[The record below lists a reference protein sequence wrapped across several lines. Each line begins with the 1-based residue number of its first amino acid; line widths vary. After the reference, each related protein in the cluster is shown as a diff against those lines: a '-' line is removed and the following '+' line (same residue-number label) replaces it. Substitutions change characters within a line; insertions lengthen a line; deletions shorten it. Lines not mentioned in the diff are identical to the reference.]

1 MVTVYGVSPDLS
13 GDSGPPYVWRVRFT
27 KNLPVVRREGL
38 NLLMFIGYVM
48 NQIKYP
54 KKTGGRDRP
63 PCFFNTMLHFLY
75 LCLFLSL
82 LSLTINILSKDALAH
97 EIQDAGIDERIVTGT
112 GIIVHENV
120 ALARNKAI
128 SQAFL
133 KAVEGYVIQRLGP
146 KDMANSFQRLD
157 EEILSKTK
165 EGIQDYQ
172 IISEFST
179 DRYVRILMKVRVNKA
194 ILERKLEKIELR
206 DVDATQIDVLLLV
219 SENREDF
226 PTIYW
231 WGDPANQTSLI
242 QTELFLSQVFENKGF
257 RVINRSFFP
266 PEESYDESMLHL
278 NLTNEAAVKWGRLL
292 SAQIV
297 IVGEANIHGTSEASV
312 FFKAIKVI
320 DGTVVAQG
328 YRKKT
333 LNGSLTDDQSAVELA
348 ISSWANDMISYIIEA
363 AQHTQEAFNQIIITI
378 KGLEDFQDFLNF
390 KEFLKTNF
398 SEIKSVLE
406 RRLEKYL
413 AKVSIEVKGDS
424 KGLAKKIL
432 NHSQGPFLFEINE
445 LSEQGFTL
453 VIR

>member
-1 MVTVYGVSPDLS
+1 
-13 GDSGPPYVWRVRFT
+13 
-27 KNLPVVRREGL
+27 
-38 NLLMFIGYVM
+38 M

-63 PCFFNTMLHFLY
+63 PYFFNTMLHFLY

-82 LSLTINILSKDALAH
+82 VSLNINILIKDALAH
-97 EIQDAGIDERIVTGT
+97 EIKDDVIDERIVTGT
-112 GIIVHENV
+112 GVIINENV
-120 ALARNKAI
+120 ARARNEAI

-133 KAVEGYVIQRLGP
+133 KAVEEYVIQRLGSQ
-146 KDMANSFQRLD
+146 DMANSFQRLD

-165 EGIQDYQ
+165 EEIQDYQ

-219 SENREDF
+219 SEKREGSSA
-226 PTIYW
+226 IYW
-231 WGDPANQTSLI
+231 WGDPANQTSLT
-242 QTELFLSQVFENKGF
+242 QTELFLRQAFENTGF
-257 RVINRSFFP
+257 RVINRSFFA
-266 PEESYDESMLHL
+266 PEESYDESMLPL
-278 NLTNEAAVKWGRLL
+278 NLTNEAAVKWGQLL
-292 SAQIV
+292 SAQVV
-297 IVGEANIHGTSEASV
+297 IAGEANLYSESKASV

-328 YRKKT
+328 YRERT
-333 LNGSLTDDQSAVELA
+333 LNGSLTDDQSAIELA
-348 ISSWANDMISYIIEA
+348 INSWANDMISYIIEA
-363 AQHTQEAFNQIIITI
+363 AQPTQEALNQIIITI
-378 KGLEDFQDFLNF
+378 KGLKDFRDFLNF

-398 SEIKSVLE
+398 HEIKSVLE
-406 RRLEKYL
+406 RRLEKGL
-413 AKVSIEVKGDS
+413 VKLFVEVKRDP

-432 NHSQGPFLFEINE
+432 NHSKRPFSFEINE
-445 LSEQGFTL
+445 LSDQGFTL

>member
-1 MVTVYGVSPDLS
+1 
-13 GDSGPPYVWRVRFT
+13 
-27 KNLPVVRREGL
+27 
-38 NLLMFIGYVM
+38 M
-48 NQIKYP
+48 NQIRYP

-63 PCFFNTMLHFLY
+63 PYFFNTILHFLY

-82 LSLTINILSKDALAH
+82 LSLTINILIKDALAH
-97 EIQDAGIDERIVTGT
+97 EIQGAVIDERIVTGT
-112 GIIVHENV
+112 GIIINENV
-120 ALARNKAI
+120 ARARNEAI

-133 KAVEGYVIQRLGP
+133 KAVEEYVIQRLGSQ
-146 KDMANSFQRLD
+146 DMAKSFQRLD

-165 EGIQDYQ
+165 EEIQDYQ

-219 SENREDF
+219 SEKREGF
-226 PTIYW
+226 PAIYW
-231 WGDPANQTSLI
+231 WGDPTNQTSLT
-242 QTELFLSQVFENKGF
+242 QAELFLSQVLENKGF

-278 NLTNEAAVKWGRLL
+278 NLTNEAAVKWGQLL
-292 SAQIV
+292 SAQVV
-297 IVGEANIHGTSEASV
+297 IAGEANLYSKPKASV
-312 FFKAIKVI
+312 FFKAIKGI

-328 YRKKT
+328 YRERT
-333 LNGSLTDDQSAVELA
+333 LNDRIRDDQSAIELA
-348 ISSWANDMISYIIEA
+348 ISSWANDMISYIIET
-363 AQHTQEAFNQIIITI
+363 AQPTQEALNQIIITI
-378 KGLEDFQDFLNF
+378 KGLKDFQDFLNF

-398 SEIKSVLE
+398 PEVKSVLE
-406 RRLEKYL
+406 RRLDKYS
-413 AKVSIEVKGDS
+413 AKVSVEVKGDS
-424 KGLAKKIL
+424 KGLAEKVL
-432 NHSQGPFLFEINE
+432 NYSQRPFSFEINE

>member
-1 MVTVYGVSPDLS
+1 
-13 GDSGPPYVWRVRFT
+13 
-27 KNLPVVRREGL
+27 
-38 NLLMFIGYVM
+38 M

-63 PCFFNTMLHFLY
+63 PYFFNTMQHFLY

-82 LSLTINILSKDALAH
+82 VSLTINILIKDALAY
-97 EIQDAGIDERIVTGT
+97 EIKDAVIDERIVTGT
-112 GIIVHENV
+112 GKIINENV
-120 ALARNKAI
+120 ALARNEAI

-133 KAVEGYVIQRLGP
+133 KAVEEYVIQRLGSR
-146 KDMANSFQRLD
+146 DMANSFQRLD

-165 EGIQDYQ
+165 EEIQDYQ

-179 DRYVRILMKVRVNKA
+179 DRYIRILMKVRVNKA
-194 ILERKLEKIELR
+194 ILERKLEKIKVR
-206 DVDATQIDVLLLV
+206 DDDATQIDVLLLV
-219 SENREDF
+219 SEKREGSSV
-226 PTIYW
+226 IYW
-231 WGDPANQTSLI
+231 WGDPTNQTSLT

-292 SAQIV
+292 SAQVV
-297 IVGEANIHGTSEASV
+297 IAGEANLYSEPKASV

-328 YRKKT
+328 YRERA
-333 LNGSLTDDQSAVELA
+333 LNGSITDDQSAIELA

-363 AQHTQEAFNQIIITI
+363 AQPTQEALAQIVITI
-378 KGLEDFQDFLNF
+378 KGLKGFRDFLNL

-398 SEIKSVLE
+398 PEIKSVLE
-406 RRLEKYL
+406 RRLEKYS
-413 AKVSIEVKGDS
+413 AKVSVEVKGDS
-424 KGLAKKIL
+424 KGLAEKVL
-432 NHSQGPFLFEINE
+432 NYPQKPFSFEINE

>member
-1 MVTVYGVSPDLS
+1 
-13 GDSGPPYVWRVRFT
+13 
-27 KNLPVVRREGL
+27 
-38 NLLMFIGYVM
+38 M

-63 PCFFNTMLHFLY
+63 PYFFNTMQHFLY

-82 LSLTINILSKDALAH
+82 VSLTINILIKDALAH
-97 EIQDAGIDERIVTGT
+97 EIKDAVIDERIVTGT
-112 GIIVHENV
+112 GKIINENV
-120 ALARNKAI
+120 ALARNEAI

-133 KAVEGYVIQRLGP
+133 KAVEEYVIQRLGSR
-146 KDMANSFQRLD
+146 DMANSFQRLD

-165 EGIQDYQ
+165 EEIQDYQ

-179 DRYVRILMKVRVNKA
+179 DRYIRILMKVRVNKA
-194 ILERKLEKIELR
+194 ILERKLEKIKVR
-206 DVDATQIDVLLLV
+206 DDDATQIDVLLLV
-219 SENREDF
+219 SEKREGSSV
-226 PTIYW
+226 IYW
-231 WGDPANQTSLI
+231 WGDPTNQTSLT

-292 SAQIV
+292 SAQVV
-297 IVGEANIHGTSEASV
+297 IAGEANLYSEPKASV

-328 YRKKT
+328 YRERA
-333 LNGSLTDDQSAVELA
+333 LNGSITDDQSAIELA

-363 AQHTQEAFNQIIITI
+363 AQPTQEALAQIVITI
-378 KGLEDFQDFLNF
+378 KGLKGFRDFLNL

-398 SEIKSVLE
+398 PEIKSVLE
-406 RRLEKYL
+406 RRLEKYS
-413 AKVSIEVKGDS
+413 AKVSVEVKGDS
-424 KGLAKKIL
+424 KGLAEKVL
-432 NHSQGPFLFEINE
+432 NYPQKPFSFEINE

>member
-1 MVTVYGVSPDLS
+1 
-13 GDSGPPYVWRVRFT
+13 
-27 KNLPVVRREGL
+27 
-38 NLLMFIGYVM
+38 M

-63 PCFFNTMLHFLY
+63 PCFFNTMLHILY

-82 LSLTINILSKDALAH
+82 LSLTIHILIKDALAH
-97 EIQDAGIDERIVTGT
+97 EIKDDVIDERIVTGT
-112 GIIVHENV
+112 GIIINENV
-120 ALARNKAI
+120 ARARNEAI

-133 KAVEGYVIQRLGP
+133 KAVEEYVIQRL
-146 KDMANSFQRLD
+146 KSQDMAKSFQRLD

-165 EGIQDYQ
+165 EEIQDYQ

-219 SENREDF
+219 SEKKEGSSA
-226 PTIYW
+226 IYW
-231 WGDPANQTSLI
+231 WGDPANQTSLT

-257 RVINRSFFP
+257 RVINRSFFSP
-266 PEESYDESMLHL
+266 QESYDESMLHL
-278 NLTNEAAVKWGRLL
+278 TLTNEAAVKWGKLL

-297 IVGEANIHGTSEASV
+297 IVGEANIYGTSEASV

-320 DGTVVAQG
+320 DGTVVAQA
-328 YRKKT
+328 YRGRT
-333 LNGSLTDDQSAVELA
+333 LESNITDDDRSAIELA

-363 AQHTQEAFNQIIITI
+363 AQPTQEALNQIIITI
-378 KGLEDFQDFLNF
+378 KGFKDFRDFLNF

-398 SEIKSVLE
+398 PEIKSVLE
-406 RRLEKYL
+406 RRLEKGL
-413 AKVSIEVKGDS
+413 VKLFVEVKGDP
-424 KGLAKKIL
+424 KGLAIKVL
-432 NHSQGPFLFEINE
+432 NHSKNPFSFEINE

>member
-1 MVTVYGVSPDLS
+1 
-13 GDSGPPYVWRVRFT
+13 
-27 KNLPVVRREGL
+27 
-38 NLLMFIGYVM
+38 M

-54 KKTGGRDRP
+54 KKTEGRDRP
-63 PCFFNTMLHFLY
+63 PYFFNTMLHFLY

-82 LSLTINILSKDALAH
+82 VSLTINILIKDALAH
-97 EIQDAGIDERIVTGT
+97 EIKDAVIDERIVTGT
-112 GIIVHENV
+112 GKIINENV

-133 KAVEGYVIQRLGP
+133 KAVEEYVIQRLGFR
-146 KDMANSFQRLD
+146 DMANSFQRLD

-165 EGIQDYQ
+165 EEIQDYQ

-179 DRYVRILMKVRVNKA
+179 DRYIRILMKVRVNKA
-194 ILERKLEKIELR
+194 ILERKLEKIKVR
-206 DVDATQIDVLLLV
+206 DDDATQIDVLLLV
-219 SENREDF
+219 SEKREGSSV
-226 PTIYW
+226 IYW
-231 WGDPANQTSLI
+231 WGDPTNQTSLT

-292 SAQIV
+292 SAQVV
-297 IVGEANIHGTSEASV
+297 IAGEANLYSEPKASV

-328 YRKKT
+328 YRERA
-333 LNGSLTDDQSAVELA
+333 LNGSITDDQSAIELA

-363 AQHTQEAFNQIIITI
+363 AQPTREAVNRIVITI
-378 KGLEDFQDFLNF
+378 KGLKGFRDFLNL

-406 RRLEKYL
+406 RRLEKYS
-413 AKVSIEVKGDS
+413 AKVSVAVKGDS
-424 KGLAKKIL
+424 KGLAEKVL
-432 NHSQGPFLFEINE
+432 NYPQRPFSFEINE
-445 LSEQGFTL
+445 VSEQGFTL

>member
-1 MVTVYGVSPDLS
+1 
-13 GDSGPPYVWRVRFT
+13 
-27 KNLPVVRREGL
+27 
-38 NLLMFIGYVM
+38 M
-48 NQIKYP
+48 NRIKYP

-63 PCFFNTMLHFLY
+63 PYFFNTMQHFLY

-82 LSLTINILSKDALAH
+82 VSLTINILIKDALAY
-97 EIQDAGIDERIVTGT
+97 EIKDAVIDERIVTGT
-112 GIIVHENV
+112 GKIINENV
-120 ALARNKAI
+120 ALARNEAI

-133 KAVEGYVIQRLGP
+133 KAVEEYVIQRLGSR
-146 KDMANSFQRLD
+146 DMANSFQRLD

-165 EGIQDYQ
+165 EEIQDYQ

-179 DRYVRILMKVRVNKA
+179 DRYIRILMKVRVNKA
-194 ILERKLEKIELR
+194 ILERKLEKIKVR
-206 DVDATQIDVLLLV
+206 DDDATQIDVLLLV
-219 SENREDF
+219 SEKREGSSV
-226 PTIYW
+226 IYW
-231 WGDPANQTSLI
+231 WGDPTNQTSLT

-292 SAQIV
+292 SAQVV
-297 IVGEANIHGTSEASV
+297 IAGEANLYSEPKASV

-328 YRKKT
+328 YRERA
-333 LNGSLTDDQSAVELA
+333 LNGSITDDQSAIELA

-363 AQHTQEAFNQIIITI
+363 AQPTQGALAQIVITI
-378 KGLEDFQDFLNF
+378 KGLKGFRDFLNL

-398 SEIKSVLE
+398 PEIKSVLE
-406 RRLEKYL
+406 RRLEKYS
-413 AKVSIEVKGDS
+413 AKVSVEVKGDS
-424 KGLAKKIL
+424 KGLAEKVL
-432 NHSQGPFLFEINE
+432 NYPQKPFSFEINE

>member
-1 MVTVYGVSPDLS
+1 
-13 GDSGPPYVWRVRFT
+13 
-27 KNLPVVRREGL
+27 
-38 NLLMFIGYVM
+38 M
-48 NQIKYP
+48 NQINYP

-63 PCFFNTMLHFLY
+63 PYFFNTMLRYLC

-82 LSLTINILSKDALAH
+82 VSLSINLFVKDSFAQAV
-97 EIQDAGIDERIVTGT
+97 QDTMIDERIVTGT
-112 GIIVHENV
+112 GVIVNENV
-120 ALARNKAI
+120 ALARNEAI

-133 KAVEGYVIQRLGP
+133 KAIEEYVIQRL
-146 KDMANSFQRLD
+146 KSQDMANSFQRLD

-165 EGIQDYQ
+165 EEIQDYQ

-206 DVDATQIDVLLLV
+206 DLDVTQIDVLFLV
-219 SENREDF
+219 SEKKEGSSS
-226 PTIYW
+226 IYW
-231 WGDPANQTSLI
+231 WGDPTNQTSLT

-292 SAQIV
+292 SAQVV
-297 IVGEANIHGTSEASV
+297 IAGEANLYSKAKASV

-320 DGTVVAQG
+320 DGTVVTQG
-328 YRKKT
+328 YRERT
-333 LNGSLTDDQSAVELA
+333 LNGSITDDQSAIEVA
-348 ISSWANDMISYIIEA
+348 INSWANDMISYLIDA
-363 AQHTQEAFNQIIITI
+363 AQPTQEALNQIIITI
-378 KGLEDFQDFLNF
+378 KDFKDFREFLNF
-390 KEFLKTNF
+390 KEFLKANF
-398 SEIKSVLE
+398 PEIKSVLE
-406 RRLEKYL
+406 RRLEKGL
-413 AKVSIEVKGDS
+413 VKLFVEVKGNP
-424 KGLAKKIL
+424 KGLANKIL
-432 NHSQGPFLFEINE
+432 NHSKRPFSFEINE

>member
-1 MVTVYGVSPDLS
+1 
-13 GDSGPPYVWRVRFT
+13 
-27 KNLPVVRREGL
+27 
-38 NLLMFIGYVM
+38 M
-48 NQIKYP
+48 NQMKYP
-54 KKTGGRDRP
+54 KKTGERDRP
-63 PCFFNTMLHFLY
+63 PYFFNTILHFLY

-82 LSLTINILSKDALAH
+82 LSLTINILIKDALAH
-97 EIQDAGIDERIVTGT
+97 EIQDAVIDERIVTGT
-112 GIIVHENV
+112 GIIINENV
-120 ALARNKAI
+120 ALARNEAI

-133 KAVEGYVIQRLGP
+133 KAVEEYVIQRLGTQ
-146 KDMANSFQRLD
+146 DMANSFQRLD

-165 EGIQDYQ
+165 EEIQDYQ

-179 DRYVRILMKVRVNKA
+179 DRYVRILMKVRVNKT

-219 SENREDF
+219 SEKREGF
-226 PTIYW
+226 PAIYW
-231 WGDPANQTSLI
+231 WGDPAHQTSLT
-242 QTELFLSQVFENKGF
+242 QAELFLSQVFENKGF

-292 SAQIV
+292 SAQVV
-297 IVGEANIHGTSEASV
+297 IAGEANLYSKPKASV

-328 YRKKT
+328 YRERA
-333 LNGSLTDDQSAVELA
+333 LNDSITDDQSAIELA
-348 ISSWANDMISYIIEA
+348 INSWASDTISYIIEA
-363 AQHTQEAFNQIIITI
+363 AQPTQKTINQIIITI
-378 KGLEDFQDFLNF
+378 MGLKDFQAFLDF

-406 RRLEKYL
+406 RRLEKDS
-413 AKVSIEVKGDS
+413 AKVSVEVKGDS
-424 KGLAKKIL
+424 KGLAEKVL
-432 NHSQGPFLFEINE
+432 NYPQRPFLFEINE
-445 LSEQGFTL
+445 LSEQGFTF

>member
-1 MVTVYGVSPDLS
+1 M
-13 GDSGPPYVWRVRFT
+13 
-27 KNLPVVRREGL
+27 
-38 NLLMFIGYVM
+38 
-48 NQIKYP
+48 KYP
-54 KKTGGRDRP
+54 KKTGERDRP
-63 PCFFNTMLHFLY
+63 PYFFNTILHFLY

-82 LSLTINILSKDALAH
+82 LSLTINILIKDALAH
-97 EIQDAGIDERIVTGT
+97 EIQDAVIDERIVTGT
-112 GIIVHENV
+112 GIIINENV
-120 ALARNKAI
+120 ALARNEAI

-133 KAVEGYVIQRLGP
+133 KAVEEYVIQRLGTQ
-146 KDMANSFQRLD
+146 DMANSFQRLD

-165 EGIQDYQ
+165 EEIQDYQ

-179 DRYVRILMKVRVNKA
+179 DRYVRILMKVRVNKT

-219 SENREDF
+219 SEKREGF
-226 PTIYW
+226 PAIYW
-231 WGDPANQTSLI
+231 WGDPAHQTSLT
-242 QTELFLSQVFENKGF
+242 QAELFLSQVFENKGF

-292 SAQIV
+292 SAQVV
-297 IVGEANIHGTSEASV
+297 IAGEANLYSKPKASV

-328 YRKKT
+328 YRERA
-333 LNGSLTDDQSAVELA
+333 LNDSITDDQSAIELA
-348 ISSWANDMISYIIEA
+348 INSWASDTISYIIEA
-363 AQHTQEAFNQIIITI
+363 AQPTQKTINQIIITI
-378 KGLEDFQDFLNF
+378 MGLKDFQAFLDF

-406 RRLEKYL
+406 RRLEKDS
-413 AKVSIEVKGDS
+413 AKVSVEVKGDS
-424 KGLAKKIL
+424 KGLAEKVL
-432 NHSQGPFLFEINE
+432 NYPQRPFLFEINE
-445 LSEQGFTL
+445 LSEQGFTF

>member
-1 MVTVYGVSPDLS
+1 
-13 GDSGPPYVWRVRFT
+13 
-27 KNLPVVRREGL
+27 
-38 NLLMFIGYVM
+38 M
-48 NQIKYP
+48 NQITYS
-54 KKTGGRDRP
+54 KKTEGRDGP

-82 LSLTINILSKDALAH
+82 LSPSINILIKDALAH
-97 EIQDAGIDERIVTGT
+97 EIQDAVIDERIVTGT
-112 GIIVHENV
+112 GVIINENV

-133 KAVEGYVIQRLGP
+133 KAVEEYVIQRLGTQ
-146 KDMANSFQRLD
+146 DMANSFQRLD
-157 EEILSKTK
+157 EDILSKTK
-165 EGIQDYQ
+165 EEIQDYQ

-219 SENREDF
+219 SEKREGF
-226 PTIYW
+226 PAIYW
-231 WGDPANQTSLI
+231 WGDPTNQTSFT

-257 RVINRSFFP
+257 RIINRSFFP

-278 NLTNEAAVKWGRLL
+278 NLTNEAAVKWGQFL

-297 IVGEANIHGTSEASV
+297 IVGEANIHGMSEASI

-320 DGTVVAQG
+320 DETVVAQG
-328 YRKKT
+328 YRERT
-333 LNGSLTDDQSAVELA
+333 LNGSLTDDQSVIELA

-363 AQHTQEAFNQIIITI
+363 AQPTQEALKQIIITI
-378 KGLEDFQDFLNF
+378 NGFKDFQDFLNF

-406 RRLEKYL
+406 RRLEKYSV
-413 AKVSIEVKGDS
+413 KVSVEAKEDS
-424 KGLAKKIL
+424 KGLAEKVL
-432 NHSQGPFLFEINE
+432 NYPQRHFSFEINE

>member
-1 MVTVYGVSPDLS
+1 LVSPDLS
-13 GDSGPPYVWRVRFT
+13 GDAGPPYIWLARFT
-27 KNLPVVRREGL
+27 KTPHAFRREGL
-38 NLLMFIGYVM
+38 NLLTFIGYVM
-48 NQIKYP
+48 NHIKYP
-54 KKTGGRDRP
+54 KKTGGRDWLP
-63 PCFFNTMLHFLY
+63 YFFNTILHLLY

-82 LSLTINILSKDALAH
+82 LSLTINILIKDALAH
-97 EIQDAGIDERIVTGT
+97 EIKDAVIDERIVTGT
-112 GIIVHENV
+112 GIIINENV
-120 ALARNKAI
+120 ALARNEAI

-133 KAVEGYVIQRLGP
+133 KAVEEYVIQRLGFQ
-146 KDMANSFQRLD
+146 DMANSFQQLD

-165 EGIQDYQ
+165 EEIQDYQ
-172 IISEFST
+172 IISEFSA

-194 ILERKLEKIELR
+194 ILERKLEKIALR

-219 SENREDF
+219 SEKKDGF
-226 PTIYW
+226 PAIYW
-231 WGDPANQTSLI
+231 WGDPAHQTSLT

-266 PEESYDESMLHL
+266 PEEIYDESMLHL

-292 SAQIV
+292 SAQVV
-297 IVGEANIHGTSEASV
+297 IAGEANLYSKPKASV

-328 YRKKT
+328 YRERT
-333 LNGSLTDDQSAVELA
+333 LNDSITDDQSAIELA
-348 ISSWANDMISYIIEA
+348 INSWASDTISYIIEA
-363 AQHTQEAFNQIIITI
+363 AQPTQKTINQIIITI
-378 KGLEDFQDFLNF
+378 MGLKDFQDFLNF

-406 RRLEKYL
+406 RRLEKYS
-413 AKVSIEVKGDS
+413 AKVSVEVKGDS
-424 KGLAKKIL
+424 KGLAEKVL
-432 NHSQGPFLFEINE
+432 NYPQRPFSFEINE

>member
-1 MVTVYGVSPDLS
+1 
-13 GDSGPPYVWRVRFT
+13 
-27 KNLPVVRREGL
+27 
-38 NLLMFIGYVM
+38 M

-54 KKTGGRDRP
+54 KKTEGRDRP
-63 PCFFNTMLHFLY
+63 PYFFNTILHFLY

-82 LSLTINILSKDALAH
+82 VSLTINILIKDALAH
-97 EIQDAGIDERIVTGT
+97 EIKDAVIDERIVTGT
-112 GIIVHENV
+112 GKIINENV
-120 ALARNKAI
+120 ALARNEAI
-128 SQAFL
+128 SQAFF
-133 KAVEGYVIQRLGP
+133 KAVEEYVIQRLGSR
-146 KDMANSFQRLD
+146 DMANSFQRLD

-165 EGIQDYQ
+165 EEIQDYQ

-179 DRYVRILMKVRVNKA
+179 DRYIRILMKVRVNKA
-194 ILERKLEKIELR
+194 IVERKLEEIKVR
-206 DVDATQIDVLLLV
+206 DDDATQIDVLLLV
-219 SENREDF
+219 SEKREGF
-226 PTIYW
+226 PVIYW
-231 WGDPANQTSLI
+231 WGHPTNQTSLT

-292 SAQIV
+292 SAQVV
-297 IVGEANIHGTSEASV
+297 IAGEANLYSEQNASV

-328 YRKKT
+328 YRERA
-333 LNGSLTDDQSAVELA
+333 LNDSITYDQSAIELA

-363 AQHTQEAFNQIIITI
+363 AQPTREAVNRIIITI
-378 KGLEDFQDFLNF
+378 KGLKSFRDFLNL

-398 SEIKSVLE
+398 SEIKSVAE
-406 RRLEKYL
+406 RRLEKYS
-413 AKVSIEVKGDS
+413 AKVSVAVKGDS
-424 KGLAKKIL
+424 KRLAEKVL
-432 NHSQGPFLFEINE
+432 NYPQRPFSFEINE